1 MDENQ
6 IMQQITKTLDG
17 QINDFENYSNINYDN
32 KLVETLRKSNQ
43 IEISNIKTKYK
54 QIFNTTIQTFLNL
67 VQNETAKLQ
76 SQILMKNLEQISLME
91 YLKKKIH
98 EQQLI
103 ISELNN
109 DNIQLRIELQLRNQD
124 QNNQNLI
131 LHYQK
136 MLNDLQ
142 LELDEKNNEL
152 ISKNK
157 QILQQQLLIQ
167 TLNIR
172 INNLEQQINQ
182 FNTQKRE
189 KEILFECKQ
198 KSIILKQQATQ
209 VDIIEEIN
217 LNQYD
222 QLVKIQRKINQKN
235 TFNNQSSNRSQS
247 ISLSASRQFQ
257 SKVQDCDIQPPHIID
272 NEFQKFQTQIQM
284 NKSTFSNNYNQKKIN
299 TRKRQNLNDLYLYS
313 KSQRNSRVD
322 VDQYYEPSLLYRYNV
337 LERIKK

>member
-1 MDENQ
+1 MDEYQ
-6 IMQQITKTLDG
+6 IMQLITKSLDG
-17 QINDFENYSNINYDN
+17 QINDFENRSNINYDN
-32 KLVETLRKSNQ
+32 KLVETLRKSNY
-43 IEISNIKTKYK
+43 IEISNIETKYK
-54 QIFNTTIQTFLNL
+54 QIFNTTIQTLINL
-67 VQNETAKLQ
+67 VQKETAQLQ
-76 SQILMKNLEQISLME
+76 SNILMKNLEQIQLME
-91 YLKKKIH
+91 CLKKKIH
-98 EQQLI
+98 EYQSM

-109 DNIQLRIELQLRNQD
+109 DNIQLRIELQLRSQD
-124 QNNQNLI
+124 QNNQNLF

-172 INNLEQQINQ
+172 INNLEQQISQ

-189 KEILFECKQ
+189 KEILFEYKQ
-198 KSIILKQQATQ
+198 KSIILKEQATQ
-209 VDIIEEIN
+209 IDIIEEIN

-257 SKVQDCDIQPPHIID
+257 SKVQDCDIQSPHIID
-272 NEFQKFQTQIQM
+272 NEFNKFQTQNQM
-284 NKSTFSNNYNQKKIN
+284 NNSTFSHNYNLKKIN

-313 KSQRNSRVD
+313 KSQRNSRVN